1 MNLPELVT
9 VYYSRYQPVV
19 RRNTSKPRRLLQP
32 EELWHRVRRK
42 KAAPG
47 AAESQGVLSKHL

>member
-19 RRNTSKPRRLLQP
+19 LRNTSRPRRLLQP
-32 EELWHRVRRK
+32 EGLWHRVGRK